1 MLRTG
6 RILTLHPFEGHASAP
21 RCTYSVFKYITISGA
36 LGCTCETQGNM
47 TILKAKPEA
56 ILDNDHTLNRVFPVT
71 TKLTKQERGKITD
84 FARSQGLARGEWI
97 RDVILREVRGAS
109 ASDPSLAEILG
120 VRLLLVNVLRPL
132 AAGQR
137 LTPEAFDK
145 LLDEISDAKHQLAA
159 KLATPCERK

>member
-1 MLRTG
+1 M
-6 RILTLHPFEGHASAP
+6 A
-21 RCTYSVFKYITISGA
+21 
-36 LGCTCETQGNM
+36 
-47 TILKAKPEA
+47 ILKAKPDA
-56 ILDNDHTLNRVFPVT
+56 ISESDHTLNRVFPVT
-71 TKLTKQERGKITD
+71 AKLTKEERGRITE

-97 RDVILREVRGAS
+97 RDAILKEMRGES

-145 LLDEISDAKHQLAA
+145 LLDEISEAKHALAGKLAA
-159 KLATPCERK
+159 SAGRK